1 MGASVGLAARLV
13 RQRRLARASVVTERA
28 WPELAPVAGLVV
40 VGVCVALLGLPERL
54 PAIGHTVLLVAFAI
68 GVVWLA
74 WRGVSR
80 VIRPTA
86 AEVDRRLEA
95 ASGFAHRPLA
105 VLADRPV
112 GFGDTALWR
121 AHRARA
127 DRAVAGLR
135 WPPPRLSLGARD
147 PFGLAGLLLV
157 ALVACLAVAG
167 PDAPARLLD
176 AIVPHLP
183 RAAPAAQPLVS
194 AWATPPGYTSLPP
207 FALPAADG
215 TQVVSVAVPEGSRIE
230 VSVSGTTQAPV
241 VTAPQAAK
249 PPVEP
254 LDAGSFRA
262 AAQPTGSGLLAVEIG
277 TSALGRWNLA
287 IVPDLPPSVAW
298 VEPPAVTRTRTPGVR
313 FQWTATHAYGVDAL
327 AAELRL
333 RDRPD
338 APPLTV
344 TMPLPGPSPRSAHGI
359 RTEDLT
365 AHPWA
370 GLAVRATLIGRDGA
384 GKIGRG
390 GTAELTLPERAFSHP
405 MARALVAARKNLV
418 LGAPGPVADTL
429 DTLADDAPAWTQEA
443 AGLAQLRGI
452 ATGLRAPT
460 PAIQPAFDGLWALAL
475 HLEESGPARTAA
487 TLAQAQKALRDSL
500 PTKDRAAIDKK
511 AHALAD
517 ALARHAQ
524 ALAEARRR
532 DPSLSRPDTRAA
544 RDALD
549 KLRQAERNGQ
559 DDAAQA
565 DMAELDRALQALRDE
580 NRDEASRARQ
590 RAEKA
595 RQSGAKNLT
604 AMSDLLRREGKL
616 VDRAQGREAEGGQPF
631 GSLNF
636 PPGGL
641 SDAYRDPAV
650 AAHDADPA
658 ARAADRAMQSALR
671 RVLGELMSL
680 HGELTA
686 TVPPELG
693 IADQAMRD
701 ASTALGAAQDDIAAG
716 DMERAI
722 LALQKGGQAMR
733 DQVRQKYGPQQ
744 QGRGQD
750 GQNDNQDSGDGQD
763 PGNGQGS
770 SQSQQGADQFAQGQD
785 DSGPD
790 DGSGYGAGDLTER
803 EGQGRDPFGRALG
816 QAGAGAQYG
825 DGSDTK
831 IPGADAGGRARAVQQ
846 ELRRRDADLSRR
858 PEERDYIGRLL
869 GPH

>member
-1 MGASVGLAARLV
+1 MGGRTGARVGLAARLT
-13 RQRRLARASVVTERA
+13 RQRRLARASVLAERA
-28 WPELAPVAGLVV
+28 WPELAPAAGLLVAGL
-40 VGVCVALLGLPERL
+40 CVALLGLPGRL
-54 PAIGHTVLLVAFAI
+54 PAIVHATLLAGF
-68 GVVWLA
+68 VVGLAWLA
-74 WRGVSR
+74 WRGISR

-86 AEVDRRLEA
+86 AEIDRRLEA

-147 PFGLAGLLLV
+147 PFGLSGLLLV

-167 PDAPARLLD
+167 PDAPARLLAALVPQLPH
-176 AIVPHLP
+176 AIPV
-183 RAAPAAQPLVS
+183 APPSVS
-194 AWATPPGYTSLPP
+194 AWATPPGYTGLPP
-207 FALPAADG
+207 FALPPADG
-215 TQVVSVAVPEGSRIE
+215 TRDMPVAIPEGSRLE

-241 VTAPQAAK
+241 VTAPQ
-249 PPVEP
+249 PVTPVVEP
-254 LDAGSFRA
+254 LDAGNFRA
-262 AAQPTGSGLLAVEIG
+262 GAQPAGNGTLSVDVGS
-277 TSALGRWNLA
+277 TALGRWTIA
-287 IVPDLPPSVAW
+287 IVPDVPPAVAW
-298 VEPPAVTRTRTPGVR
+298 VKPPTVTGARTPAVR
-313 FQWTATHAYGVDAL
+313 FQWSATHAYGIEAL
-327 AAELRL
+327 VAELRL

-338 APPLTV
+338 AKPLEV
-344 TMPLPGPSPRSAHGI
+344 TMPLPGPSPRSAHGV

-365 AHPWA
+365 ANPWA
-370 GLAVRATLIGRDGA
+370 GLAVRATLVGRDGA
-384 GKIGRG
+384 GKTGRG
-390 GTAELTLPERAFSHP
+390 GTAEITLPERAFTHP
-405 MARALVAARKNLV
+405 MARALVAARKTLV

-452 ATGLRAPT
+452 AAGLRAPT

-487 TLAQAQKALRDSL
+487 ALAQAQKALRDSL

-511 AHALAD
+511 AQALAD

-524 ALAEARRR
+524 ALNEARRR
-532 DPSLSRPDTRAA
+532 DPSLNRPDTRAA
-544 RDALD
+544 REALD

-565 DMAELDRALQALRDE
+565 DMAELDRALQALREE
-580 NRDEASRARQ
+580 NRDEASRSRQ

-595 RQSGAKNLT
+595 RQNGAKNLT

-616 VDRAQGREAEGGQPF
+616 VDRAQAREAEGNQPF

-650 AAHDADPA
+650 PTHNGDAAGQ
-658 ARAADRAMQSALR
+658 AADRAMQGALR

-680 HGELTA
+680 HGELTGK
-686 TVPPELG
+686 VPPELG
-693 IADQAMRD
+693 VADLAMRD
-701 ASTALGAAQDDIAAG
+701 AGTALGAGQDDAAAG

-722 LALQKGGQAMR
+722 LALQKGGQSMR
-733 DQVRQKYGPQQ
+733 DQVRQKFGAPQ

-750 GQNDNQDSGDGQD
+750 GQGDEGDSGDGQG
-763 PGNGQGS
+763 P
-770 SQSQQGADQFAQGQD
+770 SQSQQGQGSDQFAQGED
-785 DSGPD
+785 DQGPG
-790 DGSGYGAGDLTER
+790 DGSSYGPGDMTDQ

-825 DGSDTK
+825 EGSDTK
-831 IPGADAGGRARAVQQ
+831 IPGADPGGRARAVQQ
-846 ELRRRDADLSRR
+846 ELRRRDADLSRP